1 MHKMFDRILKK
12 PLDHSRGFFCANIE
26 HENDILFLKIYT
38 ANDVPHPQVLEALG
52 LVNVN
57 PRLFNPPC
65 QSICIPYK

>member
-1 MHKMFDRILKK
+1 MRFLEYNTHLSELLSK
-12 PLDHSRGFFCANIE
+12 AIE
-26 HENDILFLKIYT
+26 SENDVFILKIYT